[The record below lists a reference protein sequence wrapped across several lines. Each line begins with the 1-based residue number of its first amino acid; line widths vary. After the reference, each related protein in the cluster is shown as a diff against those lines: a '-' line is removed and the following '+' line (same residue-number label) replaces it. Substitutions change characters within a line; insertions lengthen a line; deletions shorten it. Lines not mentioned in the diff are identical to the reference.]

1 MYKNPISFVF
11 LQVTDSNQLTMNK
24 KQLFD
29 ALAEGKKTDYML
41 FRPILMHFAAR
52 FNGNTYG
59 EFASDYKVLVESNIR
74 AMDHF
79 DIDMVGLI
87 SDPYRE
93 TSAFGAPVTF
103 IPEAV
108 PRCEKTIIKSW
119 EDVQNLQRPDVCKC
133 TRTMDRIKGAE
144 LFQKKLQ
151 GTVPVIGWI
160 EGPLAEAC
168 DLAGVSQMMMQ
179 LMVDPDFCN
188 LLLDKC
194 TITAKDF
201 AKAQVE
207 AGCDV
212 IGIGDA
218 ICSQIDP
225 STYDTFVKE
234 RHKEIIAFIH
244 SLGARTKLHICG
256 DITHLLP
263 SLKDLGT
270 DILDLDYAVDI
281 SYARLVVGEQ
291 TILCGNIE
299 PVLIQNT
306 SPEEVERLSR
316 ELVNKYGNERFI
328 LSAGCEI
335 TVGTSPENLMAMRKA
350 SR

>member
-1 MYKNPISFVF
+1 
-11 LQVTDSNQLTMNK
+11 MNK

-29 ALAEGKKTDYML
+29 SLAEGNKIDRTL
-41 FRPILMHFAAR
+41 FWPILMHFAAR
-52 FNGNTYG
+52 YNNNTYG
-59 EFASDYKVLVESNIR
+59 EFASDYKVLVDCNIK
-74 AMDHF
+74 ALEHF
-79 DIDMVGLI
+79 DMDMVGLI

-103 IPEAV
+103 IAEGV
-108 PRCEKTIIKSW
+108 PRCEKIMVNTW
-119 EDVQNLQRPDVCKC
+119 EDIQNLKRPDVCKC

-168 DLAGVSQMMMQ
+168 DLAGVSQMMTQ
-179 LMVDPDFCN
+179 LMMEPDFCN
-188 LLLDKC
+188 LLMDKC
-194 TITAKDF
+194 MDTAKDF
-201 AKAQVE
+201 AKVQIE
-207 AGCDV
+207 AGCDI

-225 STYDTFVKE
+225 YTYDTFVKA
-234 RHKEIIAFIH
+234 RHRELIDYIH
-244 SLGARTKLHICG
+244 SNGARTKLHICG

-270 DILDLDYAVDI
+270 DILDLDYDVDI
-281 SYARLVVGEQ
+281 SYARSVVGDK

-306 SPEEVERLSR
+306 TPDEVERLSR
-316 ELVNKYGNERFI
+316 QLIELHGHERFI

-335 TVGTSPENLMAMRKA
+335 SVGTSVENLMAMRKA
-350 SR
+350 SLKL

>member
-1 MYKNPISFVF
+1 
-11 LQVTDSNQLTMNK
+11 MNK

-29 ALAEGKKTDYML
+29 AFLEGKKIDRTL

-52 FNGNTYG
+52 FTGNTYG
-59 EFASDYKVLVESNIR
+59 EFASDHNVLVNSNIKT
-74 AMDHF
+74 MEHF
-79 DIDMVGLI
+79 DYDMVSLI

-93 TSAFGAPVTF
+93 TSAFGAAITF

-108 PRCEKTIIKSW
+108 PRCEKLIVKSW
-119 EDVQNLQRPDVCKC
+119 DDIQNLERPNVCKC
-133 TRTMDRIKGAE
+133 TRTLDRIKGAE

-151 GTVPVIGWI
+151 GTVPVIGWV

-168 DLAGVSQMMMQ
+168 DLAGVSQMLTQ
-179 LMVDPDFCN
+179 LMMDPDFCN

-194 TITAKDF
+194 NDTAKDF
-201 AKAQVE
+201 AKAQIE

-225 STYDTFVKE
+225 FTYDTFVKD
-234 RHKEIIAFIH
+234 RHRELIAFIH
-244 SLGARTKLHICG
+244 SCGARTKLHICG

-263 SLKDLGT
+263 SLKEVGT
-270 DILDLDYAVDI
+270 DILDLDYDVDI
-281 SYARLVVGEQ
+281 SYARSVLGEH
-291 TILCGNIE
+291 IVLMGNIN
-299 PVLIQNT
+299 PIIVQDST
-306 SPEEVERLSR
+306 AEEVERLSR
-316 ELVNKYGNERFI
+316 ELVEKYGNERFI

-335 TVGTSPENLMAMRKA
+335 TVGTSHENLMAMRKG
-350 SR
+350 SL

>member
-1 MYKNPISFVF
+1 
-11 LQVTDSNQLTMNK
+11 MNK

-29 ALAEGKKTDYML
+29 SLAEGKKIDRTL

-52 FNGNTYG
+52 FNGSTYG
-59 EFASDYKVLVESNIR
+59 EFASDYKVLVDCNIR
-74 AMDHF
+74 ALEHF
-79 DIDMVGLI
+79 DMDMVGLI

-103 IPEAV
+103 INEGV
-108 PRCEKTIIKSW
+108 PHCEKLIVKTW
-119 EDVQNLQRPDVCKC
+119 DDVQNLKRPDVCKC
-133 TRTMDRIKGAE
+133 PRTLDRIKGAE

-168 DLAGVSQMMMQ
+168 DLAGVSQMLTQ
-179 LMVDPDFCN
+179 LMMEPDFCN
-188 LLLDKC
+188 LLMDKC
-194 TITAKDF
+194 MDTAKDF
-201 AKAQVE
+201 AKVQIE
-207 AGCDV
+207 AGCDI

-225 STYDTFVKE
+225 YTYDTFVKE
-234 RHKEIIAFIH
+234 RHRELIDFIH
-244 SLGARTKLHICG
+244 ANGARTKLHICG

-263 SLKDLGT
+263 SLKEVGT
-270 DILDLDYAVDI
+270 DILDIDYDVDI
-281 SYARLVVGEQ
+281 SYARSVLGDK

-306 SPEEVERLSR
+306 TPEEVESLSR
-316 ELVNKYGNERFI
+316 KLVELHGHERFI

-335 TVGTSPENLMAMRKA
+335 TVGTSVENLMAMRKA
-350 SR
+350 SLNLKV

>member
-1 MYKNPISFVF
+1 
-11 LQVTDSNQLTMNK
+11 MNK

-29 ALAEGKKTDYML
+29 ALAEGRNIDYTL

-52 FNGNTYG
+52 YNGHTYG
-59 EFASDYKVLVESNIR
+59 EFASDYKVLVDCNLR
-74 AMDHF
+74 ALDDF
-79 DIDMVGLI
+79 DLDMVGLI

-108 PRCEKTIIKSW
+108 PRCEKLIVSSW
-119 EDVQNLQRPDVCKC
+119 EDIQNLQRPDVCKC
-133 TRTMDRIKGAE
+133 ARTMDRIRGAE

-168 DLAGVSQMMMQ
+168 DLAGVSQMLMQ
-179 LMVDPDFCN
+179 LMMDPDFCH

-194 TITAKDF
+194 MDTAKDF
-201 AKAQVE
+201 AKAQIE

-225 STYDTFVKE
+225 FTYDTFIKE
-234 RHKEIIAFIH
+234 RHRELIAFIH
-244 SLGARTKLHICG
+244 ANGARTKLHICG

-263 SLKDLGT
+263 SIKELDT
-270 DILDLDYAVDI
+270 DILDLDYDVNI
-281 SYARLVVGEQ
+281 NYARSVVGEKP
-291 TILCGNIE
+291 ILCGNIE
-299 PVLIQNT
+299 PVLIQNST
-306 SPEEVERLSR
+306 PEEVERLSH
-316 ELVNKYGNERFI
+316 ELVVKYGNERYI

-335 TVGTSPENLMAMRKA
+335 TVGTSAANLMAMRKA
-350 SR
+350 SK

>member
-1 MYKNPISFVF
+1 
-11 LQVTDSNQLTMNK
+11 MNK

-29 ALAEGKKTDYML
+29 ALAEGNKIDNTL
-41 FRPILMHFAAR
+41 FWPILMHFAAR

-59 EFASDYKVLVESNIR
+59 EFASDHKVLVECNIK
-74 AMDHF
+74 ALEHF
-79 DIDMVGLI
+79 DMDMVGLI

-108 PRCEKTIIKSW
+108 PRCEKLIVESLD
-119 EDVQNLQRPDVCKC
+119 DVKKLRRPDVFKC
-133 TRTMDRIKGAE
+133 PRTLDRIKGAE

-168 DLAGVSQMMMQ
+168 DLAGVSQMLVQ
-179 LMVDPDFCN
+179 LMIDPDFCN

-194 TITAKDF
+194 MDTAKDF

-225 STYDTFVKE
+225 YTYDTYVKD
-234 RHKEIIAFIH
+234 RHIEIIRFIH
-244 SLGARTKLHICG
+244 ELGARTKLHICG

-263 SLKDLGT
+263 SLKDLAT
-270 DILDLDYAVDI
+270 DVLDLDYDVDI
-281 SYARLVVGEQ
+281 AYARSVMGEK

-299 PVLIQNT
+299 PVLIQDTT
-306 SPEEVERLSR
+306 SEEVERLSR
-316 ELVNKYGNERFI
+316 ELVTKYKNERYI

-335 TVGTSPENLMAMRKA
+335 TVGTSHENLMSMRKA
-350 SR
+350 SL